1 MTLRLSPSLLCLCAV
16 LLQPALS
23 AAQAAKGTSAT
34 AATAPAAPA
43 PSASA
48 QPATVPSPP
57 AAATVVPAH
66 AKLRVN
72 LPPPAELTYNIRARQ
87 RGITVEGSAV
97 VRWNTSGRNFSVTSE
112 TRAKLLGK
120 ILDARTEGTVDDYG
134 LAPVSFNEKRF
145 SKAATA
151 TSFDRNARVISF
163 SAVDGTHPMQGGE
176 QDRNSIVW
184 QLVSVARA
192 APARFKPGSE
202 WNFVVAGQR
211 DADHW
216 TFKVGKTEK
225 LSTPAGELDAVQVTR
240 LPPDGKGQQLDLWL
254 APQRD
259 WYPVRVRFSDD
270 SGDYIDQRLERIERK
285 K

>member
-1 MTLRLSPSLLCLCAV
+1 MTFRLTPSLLCLCLA
-16 LLQPALS
+16 LLQPVPGS
-23 AAQAAKGTSAT
+23 AQSPAKGTNAT
-34 AATAPAAPA
+34 AAAAPA
-43 PSASA
+43 PPASAPGAAAPSPSAS
-48 QPATVPSPP
+48 
-57 AAATVVPAH
+57 ATVVPAH

-72 LPPPAELTYNIRARQ
+72 LPPPAELTYSIRARQ
-87 RGITVEGSAV
+87 RGITVEGSAL

-120 ILDARTEGTVDDYG
+120 ILDARTEGIVDDYG

-151 TSFDRNARVISF
+151 TSFDRSARIISF
-163 SAVDGTHPMQGGE
+163 SAVDDTHPMQGGE

-216 TFKVGKTEK
+216 TFRVGKTER
-225 LSTPAGELDAVQVTR
+225 LSTPAGELDAVQVSR
-240 LPPDGKGQQLDLWL
+240 MPPDGKGQQLDLWL